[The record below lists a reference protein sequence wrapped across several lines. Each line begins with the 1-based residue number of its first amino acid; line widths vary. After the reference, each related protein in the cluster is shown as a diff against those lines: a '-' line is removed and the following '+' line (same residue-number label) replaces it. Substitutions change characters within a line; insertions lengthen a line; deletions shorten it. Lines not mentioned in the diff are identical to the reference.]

1 MFEELFSKRA
11 KTMKAS
17 EIRELLKLVTN
28 QDIISFA
35 GGLPN
40 PATFPTD
47 ELVDVCATVLREEG
61 TVAVQY
67 GTTEGVRKLREEIAS
82 RMKRT
87 IGLDLGAENIL
98 ITSGSQQA
106 LDLLGKLFLDPG
118 DTAVIAAPT
127 YLGAVSAFKAYD
139 PNFITVPLD
148 ENGLQVELLEEQ
160 LKDLAKRF
168 MLPKFVYTV
177 PTFQNPAGVT
187 MSEGR
192 RDMLIDLSVE
202 YDFIIIEDS
211 PYEELRYAGDPIRP
225 LVARAAER
233 VLNLGTF
240 SKILAPGFRTAWVV
254 GNEELIRKVVISKQA
269 ADLCTNTFS
278 QYVIAEYMSRGL
290 LDPHIEEIRTLY
302 SRKRNIMLKALDE
315 HMPEEITWT
324 RPDGGLFLWL
334 TAPTYVDTKD
344 MFPKAVKSKVAYV
357 TGTAFY
363 VDGRGLNEMRLNFSY
378 TTDEDI
384 ERGIER
390 LAGVLETEM
399 RELDQE

>member
-390 LAGVLETEM
+390 LAGVLESEM